1 MDPFTLAF
9 LHSYLER
16 GRRRDLLLALACWTL
31 RVLSSGH
38 GAAFLAVAIVVLFAW
53 RFAFGQPVT
62 WRQWLRDSGAAGAYL
77 IAPSI
82 WILLPYRAAQT
93 DAGLRRGYLFGGM
106 PTANDFLA
114 SPSRVHAYLQEWL
127 LGISVPMT
135 PRTHSCFRESWSSCW
150 RWSH

>member
-9 LHSYLER
+9 LPQLSR
-16 GRRRDLLLALACWTL
+16 TQPPQGSAVALACWTL

-127 LGISVPMT
+127 LGSKSNDT
-135 PRTHSCFRESWSSCW
+135 ANAFLFRESWSSCW